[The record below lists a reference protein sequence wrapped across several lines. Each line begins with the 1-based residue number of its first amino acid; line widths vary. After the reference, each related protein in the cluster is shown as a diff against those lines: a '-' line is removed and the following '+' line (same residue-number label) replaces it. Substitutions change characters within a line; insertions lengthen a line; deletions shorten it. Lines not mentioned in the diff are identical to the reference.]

1 MRNILPIYHMICS
14 VIAFSIM
21 YTIVT
26 YLNRFSV
33 YQILFFRA
41 IGSLSLII
49 PLILIKKIPI
59 LGNNKRLLLFRA
71 ILGIFSMTLFFL
83 SIKYL
88 GVGVSVSI
96 RYLSPIFGTI
106 FALIFLKEKVKL
118 IQWVFILLALL
129 GVYFVK
135 GFEQNIFSIGI
146 LFALLSAIS
155 IGIIFVITSKI
166 GNSES
171 SLVIVNYFMF
181 LTLIFGALSS
191 FSYWVN
197 PNFKELVLLL
207 FSGVFGF
214 VGVFYMTKSFQ
225 NSKVNI
231 VAPIKYLEV
240 ILAIIIGFSYF
251 KESYTIFTIL
261 GVTLILIGV
270 FCNFYFSFK
279 SPSKSFKSKI

>member
-1 MRNILPIYHMICS
+1 MKNNLPIYYMIYS
-14 VIAFSIM
+14 VIAFTVM

-49 PLILIKKIPI
+49 PLIFIKKIPI
-59 LGNNKRLLLFRA
+59 LGNNKKLLLFRA
-71 ILGIFSMTLFFL
+71 ILGVFSMTLFFL

-96 RYLSPIFGTI
+96 RYLSPLFGTI
-106 FALIFLKEKVKL
+106 FALIFLKEEVKL
-118 IQWVFILLALL
+118 IQWFFILLALL
-129 GVYFVK
+129 GVYFIK
-135 GFEQNIFSIGI
+135 AFEQNISSVGI

-155 IGIIFVITSKI
+155 VGIIFVITSKI
-166 GNSES
+166 GNSEN

-181 LTLIFGALSS
+181 LTLIFSALTS
-191 FSYWVN
+191 FSYWVS
-197 PNFKELVLLL
+197 PNLKELLLLL

-214 VGVFYMTKSFQ
+214 LGVFYMTKSFQ

-240 ILAIIIGFSYF
+240 IFAIIIGFFYF
-251 KESYTIFTIL
+251 KESFKIYTLIGLI
-261 GVTLILIGV
+261 LILIGV
-270 FCNFYFSFK
+270 FCNFYFR
-279 SPSKSFKSKI
+279 SKSSS

>member
-1 MRNILPIYHMICS
+1 MRNILPIYYMIYS

-49 PLILIKKIPI
+49 PLIFIKKIPI

-71 ILGIFSMTLFFL
+71 ILGVFSMTLFFL

-135 GFEQNIFSIGI
+135 GFEQDIFSIGI

-225 NSKVNI
+225 NSKVNV

-240 ILAIIIGFSYF
+240 ILAIIIGFFYF

-261 GVTLILIGV
+261 GVILILIGI
-270 FCNFYFSFK
+270 FCNFYFG
-279 SPSKSFKSKI
+279 SKSSS

>member
-1 MRNILPIYHMICS
+1 MFFIKNNLPFYYMIYS

-49 PLILIKKIPI
+49 PLILIKKTPI

-71 ILGIFSMTLFFL
+71 ILGVFSMTFFFL

-118 IQWVFILLALL
+118 IQWGFILIALL
-129 GVYFVK
+129 GVYLVK
-135 GFEQNIFSIGI
+135 GFEQNISSIGI

-155 IGIIFVITSKI
+155 IGVIFVITSKI

-181 LTLIFGALSS
+181 LTLIFGALTS

-197 PNFKELVLLL
+197 PNLKELVLLL

-240 ILAIIIGFSYF
+240 ILAIIIGFFYF

-261 GVTLILIGV
+261 GVILILIGI
-270 FCNFYFSFK
+270 FCNFYFG
-279 SPSKSFKSKI
+279 SKSSS